1 MIELTKK
8 NNTGEVLRLLRVA
21 YDLSISDLADKINVS
36 KSYIAEIEKGIKNPS
51 EKIIQNY
58 SIGLNIPESTLQ
70 YLFDSYSQKHLPY
83 QELLMKILRKI
94 SKL

>member
-21 YDLSISDLADKINVS
+21 YDLSKINVS

-70 YLFDSYSQKHLPY
+70 YLLDSYSQKHLPY

>member
-36 KSYIAEIEKGIKNPS
+36 KSYIAEIEKGIKTPS

-70 YLFDSYSQKHLPY
+70 YLLDSYSQKHLPY